1 MGNKINIYAGTN
13 ANFMTILDELKE
25 INDIITSIPNKI
37 NIRTL
42 KNISLED
49 INLKLYQ
56 IYKLLIKYSN
66 HISFENFNYILE
78 LFGGKNWVDNY
89 GEDDIEKMLFLSRF
103 FKPICIWD
111 SEEHKEGIPFPD
123 KTEPKK
129 KNAVMAKD
137 LLESLLGG
145 NSGNKVSSIIVGDNS
160 MPAFL
165 KSINELIQTSPKKGR
180 KRDNE
185 FNNIECIGILDRD
198 NVKIT
203 KNTKSASLF
212 EDKFGACVYL
222 KIASKF
228 LVIQGIFK
236 DDVLNISRNIKF
248 VDAK

>member
-1 MGNKINIYAGTN
+1 MGKMNSKLTLEQVNSLILFQRRYRFIKSEIESINTQLCFYQDSLMSMLSNLVSCNKINIYAGTN

-42 KNISLED
+42 KNISLGD

-78 LFGGKNWVDNY
+78 LFGGKNWIENY
-89 GEDDIEKMLFLSRF
+89 KEDDIEKMLFLSRF

-111 SEEHKEGIPFPD
+111 SEEHKEGVPCPD
-123 KTEPKK
+123 KTEQKK

-145 NSGNKVSSIIVGDNS
+145 NGSNKVSSIIV
-160 MPAFL
+160 
-165 KSINELIQTSPKKGR
+165 
-180 KRDNE
+180 
-185 FNNIECIGILDRD
+185 
-198 NVKIT
+198 
-203 KNTKSASLF
+203 
-212 EDKFGACVYL
+212 
-222 KIASKF
+222 
-228 LVIQGIFK
+228 
-236 DDVLNISRNIKF
+236 
-248 VDAK
+248 